1 MYNILPIN
9 IYDSNWL
16 FCYYNRFVKRALSV
30 MTTKLLFKIALSTS
44 SISAL
49 TVRPVIIKLHVWLFN
64 LNSRYFVLVLLL
76 LLLLLLKYQVYI
88 ALISNKC
95 SEALNSATQNI
106 IYKHSILITS
116 VITMKP

>member
-1 MYNILPIN
+1 MCINFQQNRVETQVITVLTSLFAKNCKLHKFATTYNI
-9 IYDSNWL
+9 
-16 FCYYNRFVKRALSV
+16 FCL
-30 MTTKLLFKIALSTS
+30 
-44 SISAL
+44 
-49 TVRPVIIKLHVWLFN
+49 IIIIIIII
-64 LNSRYFVLVLLL
+64 
-76 LLLLLLKYQVYI
+76 KYQVYI

>member
-1 MYNILPIN
+1 MFIEIKVN
-9 IYDSNWL
+9 
-16 FCYYNRFVKRALSV
+16 
-30 MTTKLLFKIALSTS
+30 
-44 SISAL
+44 SAKYL
-49 TVRPVIIKLHVWLFN
+49 GVIIDHKLNWIDHIACIKNKISKGIGIMYRARNF
-64 LNSRYFVLVLLL
+64 LNKSSLIGLYYSYIIIIIII
-76 LLLLLLKYQVYI
+76 KYQVYI

>member
-1 MYNILPIN
+1 MCNWKILNHSITTFPANSPGICNGSSFPI
-9 IYDSNWL
+9 IYVN
-16 FCYYNRFVKRALSV
+16 C
-30 MTTKLLFKIALSTS
+30 
-44 SISAL
+44 
-49 TVRPVIIKLHVWLFN
+49 
-64 LNSRYFVLVLLL
+64 LLL
-76 LLLLLLKYQVYI
+76 SPYCRARILRSNDIIIIIKYQVYI